1 MIAYLTGKPLI
12 QFDELIIVTGGVGYG
27 VKVTNHILSQASGQ
41 ENISLF
47 IYTHVKE
54 DALELFGFSSLN
66 EKELFKLL
74 ISVSGVG
81 PTTALAIL
89 NKGSQQIIA
98 AIQNAD
104 VSFFTSVKRVGK
116 KAGQKII
123 IELKSKLGGI
133 KDLDLTPLSQLQSDI
148 FDALVDLGFDE
159 THVTQTLKL
168 IDVQDLPLD
177 KAVQLA
183 IKELGKH
190 TKK

>member
-12 QFDELIIVTGGVGYG
+12 QSEELIILTGGVGYG
-27 VKVTNHILSQASGQ
+27 VKVTTHVLSDCSVK
-41 ENISLF
+41 EEVSLF

-54 DALELFGFSSLN
+54 DALELFGFSTIN

-89 NKGSQQIIA
+89 NKGSNQIIS

-123 IELKSKLGGI
+123 IDLKSKLGGI
-133 KDLDLTPLSQLQSDI
+133 KDLDLTPLSQFESDMSQ
-148 FDALVDLGFDE
+148 ALLSMGFVE
-159 THVTQTLKL
+159 TQVSQTIKNLD
-168 IDVQDLPLD
+168 ITDLPIE
-177 KAVQLA
+177 KAIQLA

-190 TKK
+190 K

>member
-12 QFDELIIVTGGVGYG
+12 QSEELIILTGGVGYG

-41 ENISLF
+41 ESVSLH

-54 DALELFGFSSLN
+54 DALELFGFSTLN
-66 EKELFKLL
+66 EKALFKLL

-104 VSFFTSVKRVGK
+104 VAFFTSVKRVGK

-133 KDLDLTPLSQLQSDI
+133 KDLDLTPLSQLESDI
-148 FDALVDLGFDE
+148 FDALVSMGFDE
-159 THVTQTLKL
+159 THISQTIKM
-168 IDVQDLPLD
+168 IDIQDLPLD
-177 KAVQLA
+177 TAVQLA
-183 IKELGKH
+183 IKALGKH
-190 TKK
+190 K